1 MTARLYKTAILA
13 TLALASCNEITE
25 EQLVHSEQ
33 VETIYATIKDFEYDK
48 CEFTRTSISIEQ
60 DGPHYAWTVTDTI
73 GIFPSEGRQV
83 EFSMSSG
90 AGSASAVFTGGGWG
104 LKSTSTYA
112 AYFPLIGQ
120 YYLDKSDIP
129 VHYTGQ
135 VQEGDASTAH
145 LGVYDYLAAPASEV
159 KNGGVSFDFER
170 LGCLVQ
176 IQLTVP
182 SPTTI
187 YSVTLKAENEAFAVK
202 GKVDLTESSPR
213 IYPVASS
220 SEIMLEVKNVTT
232 AESNQVATFYMM
244 LPPTDLSG
252 KTLKAVVSVENG
264 SKEVSLASKNFQA
277 GKAYALSA
285 TLGDDWISETDYVD
299 LKFGMTGVATSY
311 NTGNGSL
318 SITYPS
324 GSLPN
329 VKVGNA
335 TVLPAE
341 YGFDIRVIESVNTSG
356 NTISMQTSQGN
367 MSNLFR
373 NTSFTLTTDAS
384 ATRSAEDNVYTPT
397 AYGYVDEAGKYHE
410 VYNIENGTRAVYP
423 IEQFKWGFERDY
435 KGEVIYSGK
444 AGTLS
449 WDECKFSA
457 GLKGTFTFDFGMKQ
471 ISEVR
476 AVGDLK
482 KIEYKISGN
491 MDMDMLLHYNY
502 EYEYKESGDEI
513 IQYNAIPMG
522 QFTFRVP
529 IGGVPV
535 PVHLQ
540 IYTHLGR
547 MYACHI
553 EGKLDAT
560 AGVKMSNEV
569 SIGLEWTPEDGTK
582 PIREIKPTF
591 EFHPLTVEAEA
602 SAEAKVSYYPQWE
615 IGLYR
620 FKAVWLEPRP
630 YLKEKVEA
638 GLRASTDGNTYC
650 GWNAG
655 TYCGLD
661 IRMGLELDFGFWRKD
676 VWTSEIYNCVKDRLL
691 FNAPDSIRLVSPKEN
706 ISVDKGENITTEFVV
721 ESYSPLTKKHYPC
734 PFALVIFSTES
745 GKIDKTIAIAD
756 MTGKVSV
763 SWTPSPEGFQ
773 SLQTTGTETTS
784 RILVAKV
791 VDKNGKTIN
800 ETNLT
805 VNVKSEKP
813 EEKNDSIRL
822 REALIQLYHS
832 TNGENWRQNYNWCS
846 DKPLTEWFGID
857 YDATTKKYS
866 LNLNYNNLTG
876 AIKQTFPDC
885 LSNLWLYSNLLTSID
900 VSGSRGL
907 ESLEIGDTY
916 STSMDSVIV
925 SQCDNLVKFYISGR
939 IQNLLTIGFIDISGT
954 NIKEFHGHDL
964 KVQNMIASDCTSLK
978 HFSFLGDEEKEY
990 VGNLNLSGCISL
1002 EDFACGHAKSV
1013 NLSGCSSLRECNL
1026 DFVYG
1031 GGVLEKLDIKGCVM
1045 LETLLVSGNLLTTL
1059 NVSGFTN
1066 LQSIDCENNKLTTL
1080 NITGCSALDWLNCSN
1095 NYLTTLNASGLT
1107 NLQSI
1112 ECENNKLTALNITG
1126 CIALEELS
1134 CANNNLTSLDVSD
1147 CYRLEWLYCQDN
1159 KINSVIP
1166 DWFARLKHF
1175 SYDQRYYYRNKVVL
1189 VDQGYGWWYPGE
1201 PERGYHDQN
1210 DQ

>member
-1 MTARLYKTAILA
+1 MKKLSVYFLVLA
-13 TLALASCNEITE
+13 SFIVTSCNEFME
-25 EQLVHSEQ
+25 ERNTNPNE
-33 VETIYATIKDFEYDK
+33 VETICAKIKGFEYDTDD
-48 CEFTRTSISIEQ
+48 FSRTFISIEQ
-60 DGPHYAWTVTDTI
+60 DGPHYAWAVTDTI

-83 EFSMSSG
+83 EFSMASG

-120 YYLDKSDIP
+120 YYLDKTDIP

-232 AESNQVATFYMM
+232 AKANQVATFYMM

-444 AGTLS
+444 AGKLS

-482 KIEYKISGN
+482 KIEYKITGN

-569 SIGLEWTPEDGTK
+569 SIGLEWTPENGVK

-638 GLRASTDGNTYC
+638 GFRASTDGNNYIGWKAETYN
-650 GWNAG
+650 GM
-655 TYCGLD
+655 D
-661 IRMGLELDFGFWRKD
+661 IRIGLETEFGFWRKD
-676 VWTSEIYNCVKDRLL
+676 VWTSDIYNCIKDRLL
-691 FNAPDSIRLVSPKEN
+691 FEAPAKITTLSPKDGITVKE
-706 ISVDKGENITTEFVV
+706 GENINAEFIV
-721 ESYSPLTKKHYPC
+721 ESFSPITNKYYPC
-734 PFALVIFSTES
+734 PFALVNFSKEYGELDRTT
-745 GKIDKTIAIAD
+745 TITDI
-756 MTGKVSV
+756 TGKANTK
-763 SWTPSPEGFQ
+763 WNL
-773 SLQTTGTETTS
+773 SLDRNSSSGTKTTETI
-784 RILVAKV
+784 RRVLAAKV
-791 VDKNGKTIN
+791 VDKEG
-800 ETNLT
+800 
-805 VNVKSEKP
+805 
-813 EEKNDSIRL
+813 
-822 REALIQLYHS
+822 
-832 TNGENWRQNYNWCS
+832 
-846 DKPLTEWFGID
+846 
-857 YDATTKKYS
+857 
-866 LNLNYNNLTG
+866 
-876 AIKQTFPDC
+876 
-885 LSNLWLYSNLLTSID
+885 TSID
-900 VSGSRGL
+900 EAYLTVLEKQSEEKPKPRAITGNASNIETTSAIVQCSYENVSNEVECGVEIIGNNLSNKIIANSSNNSQQIKLTGLTAGTSYEYKAYVKYDGNILYGETKSFTTKEADKPTPGEMIDLGLSVKWASHNVGASSPEGFGGYYAWGETEEKSYYESNTYKYYQNGSYVN
-907 ESLEIGDTY
+907 IG
-916 STSMDSVIV
+916 
-925 SQCDNLVKFYISGR
+925 N
-939 IQNLLTIGFIDISGT
+939 NISGT
-954 NIKEFHGHDL
+954 QYDVAHVKWGGSWRMPTLDEIIELVNKCSWKWTTYNGVKGQLVTGPNGNSIFLPAAGVRQL
-964 KVQNMIASDCTSLK
+964 ASVY
-978 HFSFLGDEEKEY
+978 Y
-990 VGNLNLSGCISL
+990 VGDYGRCLSATPNESNSASVYGLDFLSGGDLWYSW
-1002 EDFACGHAKSV
+1002 GGRSHGYSV
-1013 NLSGCSSLRECNL
+1013 RP
-1026 DFVYG
+1026 
-1031 GGVLEKLDIKGCVM
+1031 
-1045 LETLLVSGNLLTTL
+1045 
-1059 NVSGFTN
+1059 
-1066 LQSIDCENNKLTTL
+1066 
-1080 NITGCSALDWLNCSN
+1080 
-1095 NYLTTLNASGLT
+1095 
-1107 NLQSI
+1107 
-1112 ECENNKLTALNITG
+1112 
-1126 CIALEELS
+1126 
-1134 CANNNLTSLDVSD
+1134 VSD
-1147 CYRLEWLYCQDN
+1147 
-1159 KINSVIP
+1159 
-1166 DWFARLKHF
+1166 
-1175 SYDQRYYYRNKVVL
+1175 
-1189 VDQGYGWWYPGE
+1189 
-1201 PERGYHDQN
+1201 
-1210 DQ
+1210 

>member
-1 MTARLYKTAILA
+1 MKKLSVYFLVLA
-13 TLALASCNEITE
+13 SFIVTSCNEFMDERNTNPNE
-25 EQLVHSEQ
+25 
-33 VETIYATIKDFEYDK
+33 VETICAKIKGFEYDTDD
-48 CEFTRTSISIEQ
+48 FSRTFISIEQ
-60 DGPHYAWTVTDTI
+60 DGPHYAWAVTDTI

-232 AESNQVATFYMM
+232 AKANQVATFYMM

-423 IEQFKWGFERDY
+423 IEQFLWGFERDY

-444 AGTLS
+444 AGKLS

-569 SIGLEWTPEDGTK
+569 SIGLEWTPEDGAK

-638 GLRASTDGNTYC
+638 GFRASTDGNNYIGWKAETYN
-650 GWNAG
+650 GM
-655 TYCGLD
+655 D
-661 IRMGLELDFGFWRKD
+661 IRMGLETEFGFWRKD
-676 VWTSEIYNCVKDRLL
+676 VWTSDIYNCIKDRLL
-691 FNAPDSIRLVSPKEN
+691 FEAPAKITTLSPKDGITVKE
-706 ISVDKGENITTEFVV
+706 GENINAEFIV
-721 ESYSPLTKKHYPC
+721 ESFSPITNKYYPC
-734 PFALVIFSTES
+734 PFALVNFSKEYGELDRTT
-745 GKIDKTIAIAD
+745 TITDI
-756 MTGKVSV
+756 TGKANTK
-763 SWTPSPEGFQ
+763 WNL
-773 SLQTTGTETTS
+773 SLDRNSSSGTKTTETI
-784 RILVAKV
+784 RRVLAAKV
-791 VDKNGKTIN
+791 VDKEG
-800 ETNLT
+800 
-805 VNVKSEKP
+805 
-813 EEKNDSIRL
+813 
-822 REALIQLYHS
+822 
-832 TNGENWRQNYNWCS
+832 
-846 DKPLTEWFGID
+846 
-857 YDATTKKYS
+857 
-866 LNLNYNNLTG
+866 
-876 AIKQTFPDC
+876 
-885 LSNLWLYSNLLTSID
+885 TSID
-900 VSGSRGL
+900 
-907 ESLEIGDTY
+907 EAY
-916 STSMDSVIV
+916 
-925 SQCDNLVKFYISGR
+925 
-939 IQNLLTIGFIDISGT
+939 LT
-954 NIKEFHGHDL
+954 
-964 KVQNMIASDCTSLK
+964 
-978 HFSFLGDEEKEY
+978 
-990 VGNLNLSGCISL
+990 
-1002 EDFACGHAKSV
+1002 
-1013 NLSGCSSLRECNL
+1013 
-1026 DFVYG
+1026 
-1031 GGVLEKLDIKGCVM
+1031 VLEKQSEEKPKPRAITGNASNIETTSAIVQCSYENVSNEVECGVEIIGNNLSNKIIANSSNNSQQIKLTGLTAGTSYEYKAYVKYDGNI
-1045 LETLLVSGNLLTTL
+1045 LYGETKSFTTKEDEKEPDNPNPPIENVDLTGWWVFFDAQGEEGRYHKVYFNSDGTTNQFYGVNRLKWKLSGNNIYIYWFSLSNSYWVYKGTF
-1059 NVSGFTN
+1059 NENFT
-1066 LQSIDCENNKLTTL
+1066 S
-1080 NITGCSALDWLNCSN
+1080 
-1095 NYLTTLNASGLT
+1095 ASGDAFFCFDNWVTGESFEQKSDLKFS
-1107 NLQSI
+1107 LQRVN
-1112 ECENNKLTALNITG
+1112 E
-1126 CIALEELS
+1126 
-1134 CANNNLTSLDVSD
+1134 
-1147 CYRLEWLYCQDN
+1147 
-1159 KINSVIP
+1159 
-1166 DWFARLKHF
+1166 
-1175 SYDQRYYYRNKVVL
+1175 
-1189 VDQGYGWWYPGE
+1189 
-1201 PERGYHDQN
+1201 
-1210 DQ
+1210 

>member
-1 MTARLYKTAILA
+1 MKKLSVYFLVLA
-13 TLALASCNEITE
+13 SFIVTSCNEFME
-25 EQLVHSEQ
+25 ERNTNPNE
-33 VETIYATIKDFEYDK
+33 VETICAKIKGFEYDTDD
-48 CEFTRTSISIEQ
+48 FSRTFISIEQ
-60 DGPHYAWTVTDTI
+60 DGPHYAWAVTDTI

-232 AESNQVATFYMM
+232 AKANQVATFYMM

-384 ATRSAEDNVYTPT
+384 ATRSAGDNVYTPT
-397 AYGYVDEAGKYHE
+397 AYGYIDESGKYHE
-410 VYNIENGTRAVYP
+410 VYNDETGTRSQYSVNVDFWKFNSNFNG
-423 IEQFKWGFERDY
+423 QK
-435 KGEVIYSGK
+435 IYEGT

-449 WDECKFSA
+449 WDKCEFFA
-457 GLKGTFTFDFGMKQ
+457 GLNGNFTFDFGHKK
-471 ISEVR
+471 ISKAR
-476 AVGDLK
+476 TIGDLK
-482 KIEYKISGN
+482 KFSYKLSGN
-491 MDMDMLLHYNY
+491 FGMDMKLHYNY
-502 EYEYKESGDEI
+502 AHEFKEEVDTI
-513 IQYNAIPMG
+513 IKYNVIPTG
-522 QFTFRVP
+522 VIKFTV
-529 IGGVPV
+529 GTVPV
-535 PVHLQ
+535 VVLV
-540 IYTHLGR
+540 YTHLGR
-547 MYACHI
+547 QYTCNI
-553 EGKLDAT
+553 QGQLDAT
-560 AGVKMSNEV
+560 TGVKLANEV
-569 SIGLEWTPEDGTK
+569 SIGLEWTPSGGVIPTSEFN
-582 PIREIKPTF
+582 PTF
-591 EFHPLTVEAEA
+591 NLYPPTMEVNA
-602 SAEAKVSYYPQWE
+602 SAEGKVTYYPQVE
-615 IGLYR
+615 IGIYKFLGPW
-620 FKAVWLEPRP
+620 FEPRP
-630 YLKEKVEA
+630 YLKEKVDA

-734 PFALVIFSTES
+734 PFALVIFSTEW
-745 GKIDKTIAIAD
+745 GKIDKTLAIAD

-763 SWTPSPEGFQ
+763 RWTPCHEGFQ
-773 SLQTTGTETTS
+773 SLQRTGIETTS
-784 RILVAKV
+784 RMLVAKV

-800 ETNLT
+800 ESNLT
-805 VNVKSEKP
+805 VNIKAEESDSEP
-813 EEKNDSIRL
+813 EEPEKNDSIRL
-822 REALIQLYHS
+822 REALIQLYKS
-832 TNGENWRQNYNWCS
+832 TNGDNWIRNDNWCS
-846 DKPLTEWFGID
+846 EKPITEWYGVSYRFGSELYID
-857 YDATTKKYS
+857 LWK
-866 LNLNYNNLTG
+866 NNLTG
-876 AIKQTFPDC
+876 NIEQAFVDNIPIHLYVASNDLTAIKVSALRSLICDDNPLNSLD
-885 LSNLWLYSNLLTSID
+885 LSNNMNMEKLSCYGCSLTS
-900 VSGSRGL
+900 L
-907 ESLEIGDTY
+907 
-916 STSMDSVIV
+916 
-925 SQCDNLVKFYISGR
+925 
-939 IQNLLTIGFIDISGT
+939 
-954 NIKEFHGHDL
+954 DL
-964 KVQNMIASDCTSLK
+964 
-978 HFSFLGDEEKEY
+978 
-990 VGNLNLSGCISL
+990 
-1002 EDFACGHAKSV
+1002 
-1013 NLSGCSSLRECNL
+1013 
-1026 DFVYG
+1026 
-1031 GGVLEKLDIKGCVM
+1031 
-1045 LETLLVSGNLLTTL
+1045 
-1059 NVSGFTN
+1059 
-1066 LQSIDCENNKLTTL
+1066 
-1080 NITGCSALDWLNCSN
+1080 SN
-1095 NYLTTLNASGLT
+1095 NI
-1107 NLQSI
+1107 NLR
-1112 ECENNKLTALNITG
+1112 ALI
-1126 CIALEELS
+1126 CS
-1134 CANNNLTSLDVSD
+1134 DNNLTSLDLSNNTMLKNLYCSSNQLTYIDVSRNSLLSYLSCERNLLTSLDLSNNILMEILFCDNNKLTSLNLSNCIYIYQLD
-1147 CYRLEWLYCQDN
+1147 CKNNQITSLSLEHIETLEWLECCDN
-1159 KINSVIP
+1159 PIYTFSINVKSLKRLHCKNTRITRVITEPFKRLESFTYDRRYDYTYSVGS
-1166 DWFARLKHF
+1166 DGSWTVTDYHDK
-1175 SYDQRYYYRNKVVL
+1175 
-1189 VDQGYGWWYPGE
+1189 GYGWWEPGE
-1201 PERGYHDQN
+1201 PASGYPDW
-1210 DQ
+1210 

>member
-1 MTARLYKTAILA
+1 MKKLSVHFLVLA
-13 TLALASCNEITE
+13 SFIVTSCNEFME
-25 EQLVHSEQ
+25 ERNTNPNE
-33 VETIYATIKDFEYDK
+33 VETICAKIKGFEYDTDD
-48 CEFTRTSISIEQ
+48 FSRTFISIEQ
-60 DGPHYAWTVTDTI
+60 DGPHYAWAVTDTI

-202 GKVDLTESSPR
+202 GKVDLTETSPR

-232 AESNQVATFYMM
+232 AKANQMATFYMM

-299 LKFGMTGVATSY
+299 LKFGMTGVTTSY

-423 IEQFKWGFERDY
+423 IEQFKWEFERDY

-444 AGTLS
+444 AGKLS

-569 SIGLEWTPEDGTK
+569 SIGLEWTPENGAK

-638 GLRASTDGNTYC
+638 GFRASTDGNNYIGWKAETYN
-650 GWNAG
+650 GM
-655 TYCGLD
+655 D
-661 IRMGLELDFGFWRKD
+661 IRMGLETEFGFWRKD
-676 VWTSEIYNCVKDRLL
+676 VWTSDIYNCIKDRLL
-691 FNAPDSIRLVSPKEN
+691 FEAPAKITTLSPKDGITVEE
-706 ISVDKGENITTEFVV
+706 GENINAEFIV
-721 ESYSPLTKKHYPC
+721 ESFSPITNKYYPC
-734 PFALVIFSTES
+734 PFALVNFSKEYGELDRTT
-745 GKIDKTIAIAD
+745 TITDI
-756 MTGKVSV
+756 TGKVNTK
-763 SWTPSPEGFQ
+763 WNL
-773 SLQTTGTETTS
+773 SLDRNSSSGTKTTETI
-784 RILVAKV
+784 RRVLAAKV
-791 VDKNGKTIN
+791 VDKEG
-800 ETNLT
+800 
-805 VNVKSEKP
+805 
-813 EEKNDSIRL
+813 
-822 REALIQLYHS
+822 
-832 TNGENWRQNYNWCS
+832 
-846 DKPLTEWFGID
+846 
-857 YDATTKKYS
+857 
-866 LNLNYNNLTG
+866 
-876 AIKQTFPDC
+876 
-885 LSNLWLYSNLLTSID
+885 TSID
-900 VSGSRGL
+900 EAYLTVLEKQSEEKPKPRAITGNASNIETTSAIVQCSYENVSNEVECGVEIIGNNLSNKIIANSSNNSQQIKLTGL
-907 ESLEIGDTY
+907 TAGTSYEYKAYVKYDGNILYGETKSFTTKEADGPTPGEMIDLGLSVKWASHNVGASSPEGFGGYYAWGETEEKSDYTEDTY
-916 STSMDSVIV
+916 KYYYRM
-925 SQCDNLVKFYISGR
+925 YI
-939 IQNLLTIGFIDISGT
+939 NIGNNISGT
-954 NIKEFHGHDL
+954 RYDVAHVKWGGSWRMPTLDEIIELVNKCSWKWTTYNGVKGELVTGPNGNSIFLPAADYRPDTRVLGVGSGYYWSATLSTIHSNGY
-964 KVQNMIASDCTSLK
+964 ASYLGFNSSYGYNWRYG
-978 HFSFLGDEEKEY
+978 SFRYNGY
-990 VGNLNLSGCISL
+990 PV
-1002 EDFACGHAKSV
+1002 
-1013 NLSGCSSLRECNL
+1013 RP
-1026 DFVYG
+1026 
-1031 GGVLEKLDIKGCVM
+1031 
-1045 LETLLVSGNLLTTL
+1045 
-1059 NVSGFTN
+1059 
-1066 LQSIDCENNKLTTL
+1066 
-1080 NITGCSALDWLNCSN
+1080 
-1095 NYLTTLNASGLT
+1095 
-1107 NLQSI
+1107 
-1112 ECENNKLTALNITG
+1112 
-1126 CIALEELS
+1126 
-1134 CANNNLTSLDVSD
+1134 VSD
-1147 CYRLEWLYCQDN
+1147 
-1159 KINSVIP
+1159 
-1166 DWFARLKHF
+1166 
-1175 SYDQRYYYRNKVVL
+1175 
-1189 VDQGYGWWYPGE
+1189 
-1201 PERGYHDQN
+1201 
-1210 DQ
+1210 

>member
-1 MTARLYKTAILA
+1 MKKLSVYFLVLA
-13 TLALASCNEITE
+13 SFIVTSCNEFME
-25 EQLVHSEQ
+25 ERNTNPNE
-33 VETIYATIKDFEYDK
+33 VETICAKIKGFEYDTDD
-48 CEFTRTSISIEQ
+48 FSRTFISIEQ
-60 DGPHYAWTVTDTI
+60 DGPHYAWAVTDTI

-444 AGTLS
+444 AGKLS

-569 SIGLEWTPEDGTK
+569 SIGLEWTPEDGAK
-582 PIREIKPTF
+582 PIREIKPSF

-638 GLRASTDGNTYC
+638 GFRASTDGNNYIGWKAETYN
-650 GWNAG
+650 GM
-655 TYCGLD
+655 D
-661 IRMGLELDFGFWRKD
+661 IRMGLETEFGFWRKD
-676 VWTSEIYNCVKDRLL
+676 VWTSDIYNCIKDRLL
-691 FNAPDSIRLVSPKEN
+691 FEAPAKITTLSPKDGITVKE
-706 ISVDKGENITTEFVV
+706 GENINAEFIV
-721 ESYSPLTKKHYPC
+721 ESFSPITNKYYPC
-734 PFALVIFSTES
+734 PFALVNFSKEYGELDRT
-745 GKIDKTIAIAD
+745 TIITD
-756 MTGKVSV
+756 ITGKANTK
-763 SWTPSPEGFQ
+763 WNL
-773 SLQTTGTETTS
+773 SLDRNSSSGTKTTETI
-784 RILVAKV
+784 RRVLAAKV
-791 VDKNGKTIN
+791 VDKEG
-800 ETNLT
+800 
-805 VNVKSEKP
+805 
-813 EEKNDSIRL
+813 
-822 REALIQLYHS
+822 
-832 TNGENWRQNYNWCS
+832 
-846 DKPLTEWFGID
+846 
-857 YDATTKKYS
+857 
-866 LNLNYNNLTG
+866 
-876 AIKQTFPDC
+876 
-885 LSNLWLYSNLLTSID
+885 TSID
-900 VSGSRGL
+900 
-907 ESLEIGDTY
+907 EAY
-916 STSMDSVIV
+916 
-925 SQCDNLVKFYISGR
+925 
-939 IQNLLTIGFIDISGT
+939 LT
-954 NIKEFHGHDL
+954 
-964 KVQNMIASDCTSLK
+964 
-978 HFSFLGDEEKEY
+978 
-990 VGNLNLSGCISL
+990 
-1002 EDFACGHAKSV
+1002 
-1013 NLSGCSSLRECNL
+1013 
-1026 DFVYG
+1026 
-1031 GGVLEKLDIKGCVM
+1031 VLEKQSEEKPKPRAITGNASNIETTSAIVQCSYENVSNEVECGVEIIGNNLSNKIIANSSNNSQQIKLTGLTAGTSYEYKAYVKYDGNI
-1045 LETLLVSGNLLTTL
+1045 LYGETKSFTTKEDEKDPDNPNPPIENVDLTGWWVFFDAQGEEGRYHKVYFNSDGTTNQFYGVNRLKWRLSGNNIYIYWFSLSNSYWVYKGTF
-1059 NVSGFTN
+1059 NENFT
-1066 LQSIDCENNKLTTL
+1066 S
-1080 NITGCSALDWLNCSN
+1080 
-1095 NYLTTLNASGLT
+1095 ASGDAFYCFDNWVTGESFERKSDLKFS
-1107 NLQSI
+1107 LQRVN
-1112 ECENNKLTALNITG
+1112 E
-1126 CIALEELS
+1126 
-1134 CANNNLTSLDVSD
+1134 
-1147 CYRLEWLYCQDN
+1147 
-1159 KINSVIP
+1159 
-1166 DWFARLKHF
+1166 
-1175 SYDQRYYYRNKVVL
+1175 
-1189 VDQGYGWWYPGE
+1189 
-1201 PERGYHDQN
+1201 
-1210 DQ
+1210 

>member
-1 MTARLYKTAILA
+1 MKKLSVHFLVLA
-13 TLALASCNEITE
+13 SFIVTSCNEFME
-25 EQLVHSEQ
+25 ERNTNPNE
-33 VETIYATIKDFEYDK
+33 VETICAKIKGFEYDTDD
-48 CEFTRTSISIEQ
+48 FSRTFISIEQ
-60 DGPHYAWTVTDTI
+60 DGPHYAWAVTDTI

-299 LKFGMTGVATSY
+299 LKFGMTGVTTSY

-397 AYGYVDEAGKYHE
+397 AYGYIDESGKYHE
-410 VYNIENGTRAVYP
+410 VYNDETGTRSQYSVNVDFWKFNSNFNG
-423 IEQFKWGFERDY
+423 QK
-435 KGEVIYSGK
+435 IYEGT

-449 WDECKFSA
+449 WDKCEFFA
-457 GLKGTFTFDFGMKQ
+457 GLNGNFTFDFGHKK
-471 ISEVR
+471 ISKAR
-476 AVGDLK
+476 TIGDLK
-482 KIEYKISGN
+482 KFSYKLSGN
-491 MDMDMLLHYNY
+491 FGMDMKLHYNY
-502 EYEYKESGDEI
+502 AHEFKEEVDTI
-513 IQYNAIPMG
+513 IKYNVIPTG
-522 QFTFRVP
+522 VIKFTV
-529 IGGVPV
+529 GTVPV
-535 PVHLQ
+535 VVLV
-540 IYTHLGR
+540 YTHLGR
-547 MYACHI
+547 QYTCNI
-553 EGKLDAT
+553 QGQLDAT
-560 AGVKMSNEV
+560 TGVKLANEV
-569 SIGLEWTPEDGTK
+569 SIGLEWTPSGGVIPTSEFN
-582 PIREIKPTF
+582 PTF
-591 EFHPLTVEAEA
+591 NLYPPTMEVNA
-602 SAEAKVSYYPQWE
+602 SAEGKVTYYPQVE
-615 IGLYR
+615 IGIYKFLGPW
-620 FKAVWLEPRP
+620 FEPRP
-630 YLKEKVEA
+630 YLKEKVDA

-655 TYCGLD
+655 TYCGMD
-661 IRMGLELDFGFWRKD
+661 FRMGLELDFGFWRKD
-676 VWTSEIYNCVKDRLL
+676 VWTSDVYNCVKDQLL
-691 FNAPDSIRLVSPKEN
+691 LNAPDSIRLLTPEKN
-706 ISVDKGENITTEFVV
+706 ISVKKGENITAEFVI
-721 ESYSPLTKKHYPC
+721 ESYSPLTKKYYPC
-734 PFALVIFSTES
+734 PFALVNFSTES
-745 GKIDKTIAIAD
+745 GVIDKTLAIAD
-756 MTGKVSV
+756 ITGKVSLT
-763 SWTPSPEGFQ
+763 WTPCPMTSGT
-773 SLQTTGTETTS
+773 SQTTGVETTN
-784 RILVAKV
+784 RMLVAKV

-800 ETNLT
+800 ESNLT
-805 VNVKSEKP
+805 VNVKAEGSDSEPEKP
-813 EEKNDSIRL
+813 EKNDSIRL
-822 REALIQLYHS
+822 REALIQLYKS
-832 TNGENWRQNYNWCS
+832 TNGDNWRRNDNWCS
-846 DKPLTEWFGID
+846 EKPITEWYGVSYRYGYEFYID
-857 YDATTKKYS
+857 LWD
-866 LNLNYNNLTG
+866 NNLTG
-876 AIKQTFPDC
+876 NIEQTFVD
-885 LSNLWLYSNLLTSID
+885 SIPIFLE
-900 VSGSRGL
+900 VSW
-907 ESLEIGDTY
+907 
-916 STSMDSVIV
+916 
-925 SQCDNLVKFYISGR
+925 N
-939 IQNLLTIGFIDISGT
+939 
-954 NIKEFHGHDL
+954 
-964 KVQNMIASDCTSLK
+964 
-978 HFSFLGDEEKEY
+978 
-990 VGNLNLSGCISL
+990 NLSDIKVSTL
-1002 EDFACGHAKSV
+1002 
-1013 NLSGCSSLRECNL
+1013 SSLRCCGNPLNSL
-1026 DFVYG
+1026 D
-1031 GGVLEKLDIKGCVM
+1031 L
-1045 LETLLVSGNLLTTL
+1045 
-1059 NVSGFTN
+1059 
-1066 LQSIDCENNKLTTL
+1066 
-1080 NITGCSALDWLNCSN
+1080 SN
-1095 NYLTTLNASGLT
+1095 NINLRELDCSG
-1107 NLQSI
+1107 
-1112 ECENNKLTALNITG
+1112 
-1126 CIALEELS
+1126 
-1134 CANNNLTSLDVSD
+1134 NNLTSLDLSNNINLRELYCSDNNLASLDLSNNINLQELQCSD
-1147 CYRLEWLYCQDN
+1147 CSLTSLDLTNNTMLRSVQCIRNQLTNLDISRNSLLVNLHCEENKLTSLELSNNIFMDHLYCDN
-1159 KINSVIP
+1159 NKLSSLNISEQNFVQLTCSNNNIESLNLSNCTNLSWLCCENNKLESLNLSNCTNLSHLNCSDNPVRSLVGLS
-1166 DWFARLKHF
+1166 FLYLEYLNCRNTRLTGLITDAYKQIKQF
-1175 SYDQRYYYRNKVVL
+1175 YYDPRYYYGERVVDSNGNIT
-1189 VDQGYGWWYPGE
+1189 VKPHDNGYGWWYPGE
-1201 PERGYHDQN
+1201 PERGYHYDWEK
-1210 DQ
+1210 DW

>member
-1 MTARLYKTAILA
+1 MKKLSVYFLVLA
-13 TLALASCNEITE
+13 SFIVTSCNEFME
-25 EQLVHSEQ
+25 ERNTNPNE
-33 VETIYATIKDFEYDK
+33 VETICAKIKGFEYDTDD
-48 CEFTRTSISIEQ
+48 FSRTFISIEQ
-60 DGPHYAWTVTDTI
+60 DGPHYAWAVTDTI

-232 AESNQVATFYMM
+232 AKANQVATFYMM

-444 AGTLS
+444 AGKLS

-457 GLKGTFTFDFGMKQ
+457 GLKGAFTFDFGMKQ

-569 SIGLEWTPEDGTK
+569 SIGLEWTPEDGAK

-638 GLRASTDGNTYC
+638 GFRASTDGNNYIGWKAETYN
-650 GWNAG
+650 GM
-655 TYCGLD
+655 D
-661 IRMGLELDFGFWRKD
+661 IRMGLETEFGFWRKD
-676 VWTSEIYNCVKDRLL
+676 VWTSDIYNCIKDRLL
-691 FNAPDSIRLVSPKEN
+691 FEAPAKITTLSPKDGITVKE
-706 ISVDKGENITTEFVV
+706 GENINAEFIV
-721 ESYSPLTKKHYPC
+721 ESFSPITNKYYPC
-734 PFALVIFSTES
+734 PFALVNFSKEYGELDRTT
-745 GKIDKTIAIAD
+745 TITDI
-756 MTGKVSV
+756 TGKANTK
-763 SWTPSPEGFQ
+763 WNL
-773 SLQTTGTETTS
+773 SLDRNSSSGTKTTETI
-784 RILVAKV
+784 RRVLAAKV
-791 VDKNGKTIN
+791 VDKEG
-800 ETNLT
+800 
-805 VNVKSEKP
+805 
-813 EEKNDSIRL
+813 
-822 REALIQLYHS
+822 
-832 TNGENWRQNYNWCS
+832 
-846 DKPLTEWFGID
+846 
-857 YDATTKKYS
+857 
-866 LNLNYNNLTG
+866 
-876 AIKQTFPDC
+876 
-885 LSNLWLYSNLLTSID
+885 TSID
-900 VSGSRGL
+900 
-907 ESLEIGDTY
+907 EAY
-916 STSMDSVIV
+916 
-925 SQCDNLVKFYISGR
+925 
-939 IQNLLTIGFIDISGT
+939 LT
-954 NIKEFHGHDL
+954 
-964 KVQNMIASDCTSLK
+964 
-978 HFSFLGDEEKEY
+978 
-990 VGNLNLSGCISL
+990 
-1002 EDFACGHAKSV
+1002 
-1013 NLSGCSSLRECNL
+1013 
-1026 DFVYG
+1026 
-1031 GGVLEKLDIKGCVM
+1031 VLEKQSEEKPKPRAITGNASNIETTSAIVQCSYENVSNEVECGVEIIGNNLSNKIIANSSNNSQQIKLTGLTAGTSYEYKAYVKYDGNI
-1045 LETLLVSGNLLTTL
+1045 LYGETKSFTTKEDEKEPDNPNPPIENVDLTGWWVFFDAQGEEGRYHKVYFNSDGTTNQFYGVNRLKWRLSGNNIYIYWFSLSNSYWVYKGTF
-1059 NVSGFTN
+1059 NENFT
-1066 LQSIDCENNKLTTL
+1066 S
-1080 NITGCSALDWLNCSN
+1080 
-1095 NYLTTLNASGLT
+1095 ASGDAFFCFDNWVTGESFEQKSDLKFS
-1107 NLQSI
+1107 LQRVN
-1112 ECENNKLTALNITG
+1112 E
-1126 CIALEELS
+1126 
-1134 CANNNLTSLDVSD
+1134 
-1147 CYRLEWLYCQDN
+1147 
-1159 KINSVIP
+1159 
-1166 DWFARLKHF
+1166 
-1175 SYDQRYYYRNKVVL
+1175 
-1189 VDQGYGWWYPGE
+1189 
-1201 PERGYHDQN
+1201 
-1210 DQ
+1210 

>member
-1 MTARLYKTAILA
+1 MKKLSVYFLVLA
-13 TLALASCNEITE
+13 SFIVTSCNEFME
-25 EQLVHSEQ
+25 ERNTNPNE
-33 VETIYATIKDFEYDK
+33 VETICAKIKGFEYDTDD
-48 CEFTRTSISIEQ
+48 FSRTFISIEQ
-60 DGPHYAWTVTDTI
+60 DGPHYAWAVTDTI

-232 AESNQVATFYMM
+232 AKANQVATFYMM

-285 TLGDDWISETDYVD
+285 TLGDEWISETDYVD

-444 AGTLS
+444 AGKLS

-457 GLKGTFTFDFGMKQ
+457 GLKGAFTFDFGMKQ

-569 SIGLEWTPEDGTK
+569 SIGLEWTPEDGAK

-638 GLRASTDGNTYC
+638 GFRASTDGNNYIGWKAETYN
-650 GWNAG
+650 GM
-655 TYCGLD
+655 D
-661 IRMGLELDFGFWRKD
+661 IRMGLETEFGFWRKD
-676 VWTSEIYNCVKDRLL
+676 VWTSDIYNCIKDRLL
-691 FNAPDSIRLVSPKEN
+691 FEAPAKITTLSPKDGITVKE
-706 ISVDKGENITTEFVV
+706 GENINAEFIV
-721 ESYSPLTKKHYPC
+721 ESFSPITNKYYPC
-734 PFALVIFSTES
+734 PFALVNFSKEYGELDRTT
-745 GKIDKTIAIAD
+745 TITDI
-756 MTGKVSV
+756 TGKANTK
-763 SWTPSPEGFQ
+763 WNL
-773 SLQTTGTETTS
+773 SLDRNSSSGTKTTETI
-784 RILVAKV
+784 RRVLAAKV
-791 VDKNGKTIN
+791 VDKEG
-800 ETNLT
+800 
-805 VNVKSEKP
+805 
-813 EEKNDSIRL
+813 
-822 REALIQLYHS
+822 
-832 TNGENWRQNYNWCS
+832 
-846 DKPLTEWFGID
+846 
-857 YDATTKKYS
+857 
-866 LNLNYNNLTG
+866 
-876 AIKQTFPDC
+876 
-885 LSNLWLYSNLLTSID
+885 TSID
-900 VSGSRGL
+900 
-907 ESLEIGDTY
+907 EAY
-916 STSMDSVIV
+916 
-925 SQCDNLVKFYISGR
+925 
-939 IQNLLTIGFIDISGT
+939 LT
-954 NIKEFHGHDL
+954 
-964 KVQNMIASDCTSLK
+964 
-978 HFSFLGDEEKEY
+978 
-990 VGNLNLSGCISL
+990 
-1002 EDFACGHAKSV
+1002 
-1013 NLSGCSSLRECNL
+1013 
-1026 DFVYG
+1026 
-1031 GGVLEKLDIKGCVM
+1031 VLEKQSEEKPKPRAITGNASNIETTSAIVQCSYENVSNEVECGVEIIGNNLSNKIIANSSNNSQQIKLTGLTAGTSYEYKAYVKYDGNI
-1045 LETLLVSGNLLTTL
+1045 LYGETKSFTTKEDEKEPDNPNPPIENVDLTGWWVFFDAQGEEGRYHKVYFNSDGTTNQFYGVNRLKWRLSGNNIYIYWFSLSNSYWVYKGTF
-1059 NVSGFTN
+1059 NENFT
-1066 LQSIDCENNKLTTL
+1066 S
-1080 NITGCSALDWLNCSN
+1080 
-1095 NYLTTLNASGLT
+1095 ASGDAFFCFDNWVTGESFEQKSDLKFS
-1107 NLQSI
+1107 LQRVN
-1112 ECENNKLTALNITG
+1112 E
-1126 CIALEELS
+1126 
-1134 CANNNLTSLDVSD
+1134 
-1147 CYRLEWLYCQDN
+1147 
-1159 KINSVIP
+1159 
-1166 DWFARLKHF
+1166 
-1175 SYDQRYYYRNKVVL
+1175 
-1189 VDQGYGWWYPGE
+1189 
-1201 PERGYHDQN
+1201 
-1210 DQ
+1210 

>member
-1 MTARLYKTAILA
+1 MKNKFLLFIITSLIFI
-13 TLALASCNEITE
+13 SC
-25 EQLVHSEQ
+25 SEQ
-33 VETIYATIKDFEYDK
+33 VIEQGYNSNEVETIYAKINDFMYDIN
-48 CEFTRTSISIEQ
+48 EFTRTNISIGEGQ
-60 DGPHYAWTVTDTI
+60 LHSVWAATDTI
-73 GIFPSEGRQV
+73 GIFSQEGNQIGLP
-83 EFSMSSG
+83 MASS
-90 AGSASAVFTGGGWG
+90 AGSTSAIFTGGGWG

-120 YYLDKSDIP
+120 YYLDKTDIP

-135 VQEGDASTAH
+135 VQEGNASTAH

-232 AESNQVATFYMM
+232 AKANQVATFYMM

-329 VKVGNA
+329 VKVGSA
-335 TVLPAE
+335 TVLPAQ

-384 ATRSAEDNVYTPT
+384 ATRSAEDKVYTPT

-444 AGTLS
+444 AGKLS

-560 AGVKMSNEV
+560 AGVEMSNEV
-569 SIGLEWTPEDGTK
+569 SIGLEWTPENGAK

-620 FKAVWLEPRP
+620 FKAIWLEPRP

-638 GLRASTDGNTYC
+638 GFRASTDGNNYIGWKAETYN
-650 GWNAG
+650 GM
-655 TYCGLD
+655 D
-661 IRMGLELDFGFWRKD
+661 IRMGLETDFGFWRKD
-676 VWTSEIYNCVKDRLL
+676 VWTSDIYNCIKDRLL
-691 FNAPDSIRLVSPKEN
+691 FEAPAKITTLSPKDGITVKE
-706 ISVDKGENITTEFVV
+706 GESINAEFIV
-721 ESYSPLTKKHYPC
+721 ESFSPITNKYYPC
-734 PFALVIFSTES
+734 PWALVNFEPES
-745 GKIDKTIAIAD
+745 GNLDNPLVITNVN
-756 MTGKVSV
+756 GKASV
-763 SWTPSPEGFQ
+763 VWTPEPNTNNST
-773 SLQTTGTETTS
+773 QTRALTEDRKLT
-784 RILVAKV
+784 AKV
-791 VDKNGKTIN
+791 VDKEGKSIDESTI
-800 ETNLT
+800 T
-805 VNVKSEKP
+805 VKVED
-813 EEKNDSIRL
+813 EL
-822 REALIQLYHS
+822 REALIKLYKS
-832 TNGENWRQNYNWCS
+832 TNGDNWIRNDNWCS
-846 DKPLTEWFGID
+846 EKPITEWYGVKIHPEDDERIIITLFD
-857 YDATTKKYS
+857 
-866 LNLNYNNLTG
+866 NNLTG
-876 AIKQTFPDC
+876 KIEQKFPEKWKFVIQVGGNKLDC
-885 LSNLWLYSNLLTSID
+885 I
-900 VSGSRGL
+900 
-907 ESLEIGDTY
+907 
-916 STSMDSVIV
+916 
-925 SQCDNLVKFYISGR
+925 
-939 IQNLLTIGFIDISGT
+939 
-954 NIKEFHGHDL
+954 
-964 KVQNMIASDCTSLK
+964 
-978 HFSFLGDEEKEY
+978 
-990 VGNLNLSGCISL
+990 NLSGC
-1002 EDFACGHAKSV
+1002 
-1013 NLSGCSSLRECNL
+1013 R
-1026 DFVYG
+1026 
-1031 GGVLEKLDIKGCVM
+1031 
-1045 LETLLVSGNLLTTL
+1045 TLMS
-1059 NVSGFTN
+1059 
-1066 LQSIDCENNKLTTL
+1066 
-1080 NITGCSALDWLNCSN
+1080 LNCSN
-1095 NYLTTLNASGLT
+1095 NPLTSLDIST
-1107 NLQSI
+1107 
-1112 ECENNKLTALNITG
+1112 CTALVQLYCTKT
-1126 CIALEELS
+1126 L
-1134 CANNNLTSLDVSD
+1134 LTSLDVSGYTALKDLQCED
-1147 CYRLEWLYCQDN
+1147 CQLTSLNVSGCTALEWLDCCNNQLTSLDASGCTALENLQCLNNPLASLNLSGCTPLYHIEYEGCPLISLNLSGCTELKRLYIREPLLTSLNVSGCTALESLDCINDQLISLNASGCTALEYLQCSDNQLTSLNVSGCTALENLRCSDNQLTSLNVSGCTALKSLQCDNN
-1159 KINSVIP
+1159 KISSVIP
-1166 DWFARLKHF
+1166 KWFSQLEWFIHDIRY
-1175 SYDQRYYYRNKVVL
+1175 SYYYENGVKIYT
-1189 VDQGYGWWYPGE
+1189 DKGYGWWYPGE
-1201 PERGYHDQN
+1201 PQKGYHAP
-1210 DQ
+1210 

>member
-1 MTARLYKTAILA
+1 MELRKEFVMTARLYKTAILA

-33 VETIYATIKDFEYDK
+33 VETIYATIKDFEYDQD
-48 CEFTRTSISIEQ
+48 EFTRTSISIEN
-60 DGPHYAWTVTDTI
+60 DGPHYAWAKTDTI
-73 GIFPSEGRQV
+73 GIFPSKGRQV

-120 YYLDKSDIP
+120 YYLDKTDIP

-187 YSVTLKAENEAFAVK
+187 YSVTLKAENDAFAVK

-373 NTSFTLTTDAS
+373 NTSFTLTTDAT

-444 AGTLS
+444 AGKLS

-569 SIGLEWTPEDGTK
+569 SIGLEWTPEDGAK
-582 PIREIKPTF
+582 PIREIKPSF

-638 GLRASTDGNTYC
+638 GFRASTDGNNYIGWKAETYN
-650 GWNAG
+650 GM
-655 TYCGLD
+655 D
-661 IRMGLELDFGFWRKD
+661 IRMGLETEFGFWRKD
-676 VWTSEIYNCVKDRLL
+676 VWTSDIYNCIKDRLL
-691 FNAPDSIRLVSPKEN
+691 FEAPAKITTLSPKDGITVKE
-706 ISVDKGENITTEFVV
+706 GENINAEFIV
-721 ESYSPLTKKHYPC
+721 ESFSPITNKYYPC
-734 PFALVIFSTES
+734 PFALVNFSKEYGELDRTT
-745 GKIDKTIAIAD
+745 TITDI
-756 MTGKVSV
+756 TGKANTK
-763 SWTPSPEGFQ
+763 WNL
-773 SLQTTGTETTS
+773 SLDRNSSSGTKTTETI
-784 RILVAKV
+784 RRVLAAKV
-791 VDKNGKTIN
+791 VDKEG
-800 ETNLT
+800 
-805 VNVKSEKP
+805 
-813 EEKNDSIRL
+813 
-822 REALIQLYHS
+822 
-832 TNGENWRQNYNWCS
+832 
-846 DKPLTEWFGID
+846 
-857 YDATTKKYS
+857 
-866 LNLNYNNLTG
+866 
-876 AIKQTFPDC
+876 
-885 LSNLWLYSNLLTSID
+885 TSID
-900 VSGSRGL
+900 ETYLTVLEKQSEEKPKPRAITGNASNIETTSAIVQCSYENVSNEVECGVEIIGNNLSNKIIANSSNNSQQIKLTGLTAGTSYEYKAYVKYDGNILYGETKSFTTKETDKPTPGEMIDLGLSVKWASHNVGASSPEGFGGYYAWGETEEKSDYTEETYKYAVDSDGDGFFNYDEYIYIGS
-907 ESLEIGDTY
+907 
-916 STSMDSVIV
+916 
-925 SQCDNLVKFYISGR
+925 N
-939 IQNLLTIGFIDISGT
+939 ISGT
-954 NIKEFHGHDL
+954 QYDVARVKWGGSWRMPTRDEIMELVKNCSRKWTTYNGVEGLLVTGPNGNSI
-964 KVQNMIASDCTSLK
+964 
-978 HFSFLGDEEKEY
+978 FLPAAGERSGTVVLY
-990 VGNLNLSGCISL
+990 VGRDGSYWSATQGEGVMSSDASTLYFGGYGVRWDSWNIRC
-1002 EDFACGHAKSV
+1002 CGKTV
-1013 NLSGCSSLRECNL
+1013 RP
-1026 DFVYG
+1026 
-1031 GGVLEKLDIKGCVM
+1031 
-1045 LETLLVSGNLLTTL
+1045 
-1059 NVSGFTN
+1059 
-1066 LQSIDCENNKLTTL
+1066 
-1080 NITGCSALDWLNCSN
+1080 
-1095 NYLTTLNASGLT
+1095 
-1107 NLQSI
+1107 
-1112 ECENNKLTALNITG
+1112 
-1126 CIALEELS
+1126 
-1134 CANNNLTSLDVSD
+1134 VSD
-1147 CYRLEWLYCQDN
+1147 
-1159 KINSVIP
+1159 
-1166 DWFARLKHF
+1166 
-1175 SYDQRYYYRNKVVL
+1175 
-1189 VDQGYGWWYPGE
+1189 
-1201 PERGYHDQN
+1201 
-1210 DQ
+1210 

>member
-1 MTARLYKTAILA
+1 MKKLSVYFLVLA
-13 TLALASCNEITE
+13 SFIVTSCNEFME
-25 EQLVHSEQ
+25 ERNTNPNE
-33 VETIYATIKDFEYDK
+33 VETICAKIKGFEYDTDD
-48 CEFTRTSISIEQ
+48 FSRTFISIEQ
-60 DGPHYAWTVTDTI
+60 DGPHYAWAVTDTI

-83 EFSMSSG
+83 EFSMASG

-220 SEIMLEVKNVTT
+220 SEIMLKVKNVTT

-444 AGTLS
+444 AGKLS

-482 KIEYKISGN
+482 KIEYKITGN

-569 SIGLEWTPEDGTK
+569 SIGLEWTPENGAK

-638 GLRASTDGNTYC
+638 GFRASTDGNNYIGWKAETYN
-650 GWNAG
+650 GM
-655 TYCGLD
+655 D
-661 IRMGLELDFGFWRKD
+661 IRMGLETEFGFWRKD
-676 VWTSEIYNCVKDRLL
+676 VWTSDIYNCIKDRLL
-691 FNAPDSIRLVSPKEN
+691 FEAPAKITTLSPKDGITVKE
-706 ISVDKGENITTEFVV
+706 GENINAEFIV
-721 ESYSPLTKKHYPC
+721 ESFSPITNKYYPC
-734 PFALVIFSTES
+734 PFALVNFSKEYGELDRT
-745 GKIDKTIAIAD
+745 TIITD
-756 MTGKVSV
+756 ITGKANTK
-763 SWTPSPEGFQ
+763 WNL
-773 SLQTTGTETTS
+773 SLDRNSSSGTKTTETI
-784 RILVAKV
+784 RRVLAAKV
-791 VDKNGKTIN
+791 VDKEG
-800 ETNLT
+800 
-805 VNVKSEKP
+805 
-813 EEKNDSIRL
+813 
-822 REALIQLYHS
+822 
-832 TNGENWRQNYNWCS
+832 
-846 DKPLTEWFGID
+846 
-857 YDATTKKYS
+857 
-866 LNLNYNNLTG
+866 
-876 AIKQTFPDC
+876 
-885 LSNLWLYSNLLTSID
+885 TSID
-900 VSGSRGL
+900 
-907 ESLEIGDTY
+907 EAY
-916 STSMDSVIV
+916 
-925 SQCDNLVKFYISGR
+925 
-939 IQNLLTIGFIDISGT
+939 LT
-954 NIKEFHGHDL
+954 
-964 KVQNMIASDCTSLK
+964 
-978 HFSFLGDEEKEY
+978 
-990 VGNLNLSGCISL
+990 
-1002 EDFACGHAKSV
+1002 
-1013 NLSGCSSLRECNL
+1013 
-1026 DFVYG
+1026 
-1031 GGVLEKLDIKGCVM
+1031 VLEKQSEEKPKPRAITGNASNIETTSAIVQCSYENVSNEVECGVEIIGNNLSNKIIANSSNNSQQIKLTGLTAGTSYEYKAYVKYDGNI
-1045 LETLLVSGNLLTTL
+1045 LYGETKSFTTKEDEKEPDNPNPPIENVDLTGWWVFFDAQGEEGRYHKVYFNSDGTTNQFYGVNRLKWSLSGNKIHLTWPFSGSASY
-1059 NVSGFTN
+1059 VSYRGTFNDSFT
-1066 LQSIDCENNKLTTL
+1066 K
-1080 NITGCSALDWLNCSN
+1080 
-1095 NYLTTLNASGLT
+1095 ASGDVCDVIVNT
-1107 NLQSI
+1107 VTGKISERWRYKHKFSLQRVN
-1112 ECENNKLTALNITG
+1112 E
-1126 CIALEELS
+1126 
-1134 CANNNLTSLDVSD
+1134 
-1147 CYRLEWLYCQDN
+1147 
-1159 KINSVIP
+1159 
-1166 DWFARLKHF
+1166 
-1175 SYDQRYYYRNKVVL
+1175 
-1189 VDQGYGWWYPGE
+1189 
-1201 PERGYHDQN
+1201 
-1210 DQ
+1210 

>member
-1 MTARLYKTAILA
+1 MKKLSVHFLVLA
-13 TLALASCNEITE
+13 SFIVTSCNEFME
-25 EQLVHSEQ
+25 ERNTNPNE
-33 VETIYATIKDFEYDK
+33 VETICAKIKGFEYDTDD
-48 CEFTRTSISIEQ
+48 FSRTFISIEQ
-60 DGPHYAWTVTDTI
+60 DGPHYAWAVTDTI

-444 AGTLS
+444 AGKLS

-471 ISEVR
+471 ISEAR

-569 SIGLEWTPEDGTK
+569 SIGLEWTPEDGAK

-638 GLRASTDGNTYC
+638 GFRASTDGNNYIGWKAETYN
-650 GWNAG
+650 GM
-655 TYCGLD
+655 D
-661 IRMGLELDFGFWRKD
+661 IRMGLETEFGFWRKD
-676 VWTSEIYNCVKDRLL
+676 VWTSEIYNCIKDRLL
-691 FNAPDSIRLVSPKEN
+691 FEAPAKITTLSPKDGITVKE
-706 ISVDKGENITTEFVV
+706 GENINAEFIV
-721 ESYSPLTKKHYPC
+721 ESFSPITNKYYPC
-734 PFALVIFSTES
+734 PFALVNFSKVYGELDRTT
-745 GKIDKTIAIAD
+745 TITDI
-756 MTGKVSV
+756 TGKANTE
-763 SWTPSPEGFQ
+763 WNL
-773 SLQTTGTETTS
+773 SLDRNSSSETKNTETI
-784 RILVAKV
+784 RRVLAAKV
-791 VDKNGKTIN
+791 VDKEG
-800 ETNLT
+800 
-805 VNVKSEKP
+805 
-813 EEKNDSIRL
+813 
-822 REALIQLYHS
+822 
-832 TNGENWRQNYNWCS
+832 
-846 DKPLTEWFGID
+846 
-857 YDATTKKYS
+857 
-866 LNLNYNNLTG
+866 
-876 AIKQTFPDC
+876 
-885 LSNLWLYSNLLTSID
+885 TSID
-900 VSGSRGL
+900 
-907 ESLEIGDTY
+907 EAY
-916 STSMDSVIV
+916 
-925 SQCDNLVKFYISGR
+925 
-939 IQNLLTIGFIDISGT
+939 LT
-954 NIKEFHGHDL
+954 
-964 KVQNMIASDCTSLK
+964 
-978 HFSFLGDEEKEY
+978 
-990 VGNLNLSGCISL
+990 
-1002 EDFACGHAKSV
+1002 
-1013 NLSGCSSLRECNL
+1013 
-1026 DFVYG
+1026 
-1031 GGVLEKLDIKGCVM
+1031 VLEKQSEEKPKPRAITGNASNIETTSAIVECSFENVSNEVECGVEIIGYNLSNKIIANSSNNSQQIKLTGLTAGTSYEYKAYVKYDGNI
-1045 LETLLVSGNLLTTL
+1045 LYGETKSFTTKEDEKEPDNPNPPIENVDLTGWWVFFDAQGEEGRYHKVYFNSDGTTNQFYGVNRLKWSLSGNNIYIYWFSLSNSYWVYKGTF
-1059 NVSGFTN
+1059 NENFT
-1066 LQSIDCENNKLTTL
+1066 S
-1080 NITGCSALDWLNCSN
+1080 
-1095 NYLTTLNASGLT
+1095 ASGDAFYCFDNWVTGESFERKSDLKFS
-1107 NLQSI
+1107 LQRVN
-1112 ECENNKLTALNITG
+1112 E
-1126 CIALEELS
+1126 
-1134 CANNNLTSLDVSD
+1134 
-1147 CYRLEWLYCQDN
+1147 
-1159 KINSVIP
+1159 
-1166 DWFARLKHF
+1166 
-1175 SYDQRYYYRNKVVL
+1175 
-1189 VDQGYGWWYPGE
+1189 
-1201 PERGYHDQN
+1201 
-1210 DQ
+1210 

>member
-1 MTARLYKTAILA
+1 M
-13 TLALASCNEITE
+13 
-25 EQLVHSEQ
+25 
-33 VETIYATIKDFEYDK
+33 
-48 CEFTRTSISIEQ
+48 
-60 DGPHYAWTVTDTI
+60 
-73 GIFPSEGRQV
+73 
-83 EFSMSSG
+83 
-90 AGSASAVFTGGGWG
+90 
-104 LKSTSTYA
+104 KSTSTYA

-202 GKVDLTESSPR
+202 GKVDLTETSPR

-232 AESNQVATFYMM
+232 AKANQMATFYMM

-384 ATRSAEDNVYTPT
+384 ATRSAEDNVYPPT
-397 AYGYVDEAGKYHE
+397 AYGYVDEDGKYHE

-482 KIEYKISGN
+482 KIEYKITGN
-491 MDMDMLLHYNY
+491 MDMEMLLHYNY

-569 SIGLEWTPEDGTK
+569 SIGLEWTPENGAK
-582 PIREIKPTF
+582 SIREIKPSF

-638 GLRASTDGNTYC
+638 GFRASTDGNTYC

-661 IRMGLELDFGFWRKD
+661 IRMGLETEFGFWRKD
-676 VWTSEIYNCVKDRLL
+676 VWTSDIYNCIKDRLL
-691 FNAPDSIRLVSPKEN
+691 FEAPAKITTLSPKDGITVKE
-706 ISVDKGENITTEFVV
+706 GENINAEFIV
-721 ESYSPLTKKHYPC
+721 ESFSPITNKYYPC
-734 PFALVIFSTES
+734 PFALVNFSKEYGELDRTT
-745 GKIDKTIAIAD
+745 TITDI
-756 MTGKVSV
+756 TGKANTKWNLSLDRNSSSGTKTTETIRRVLAAKIV
-763 SWTPSPEGFQ
+763 DKEGTSIDEAYLTVLEKQ
-773 SLQTTGTETTS
+773 SEEKPKPRAITGNASNIETTS
-784 RILVAKV
+784 AIVQCSYENVSNEVECGVEIIGNNLSNKIIANSSNNSQQIKLTGLTAGTSYEYKAYVKYDGNILY
-791 VDKNGKTIN
+791 G
-800 ETNLT
+800 ETKSFTTKEADGPTPGEMIDLGLS
-805 VNVKSEKP
+805 VKWASHNVGASSPEDFGGYYAWGET
-813 EEKNDSIRL
+813 EEKS
-822 REALIQLYHS
+822 
-832 TNGENWRQNYNWCS
+832 
-846 DKPLTEWFGID
+846 D
-857 YDATTKKYS
+857 YDVYTYKYAVDS
-866 LNLNYNNLTG
+866 DG
-876 AIKQTFPDC
+876 DG
-885 LSNLWLYSNLLTSID
+885 LLTLLDKDYIYI
-900 VSGSRGL
+900 GS
-907 ESLEIGDTY
+907 
-916 STSMDSVIV
+916 
-925 SQCDNLVKFYISGR
+925 N
-939 IQNLLTIGFIDISGT
+939 ISGT
-954 NIKEFHGHDL
+954 QYDVAHVKWGGSWRMPTRNE
-964 KVQNMIASDCTSLK
+964 IAELVNKCSRKWTTYNGVNGQLVTGPNGNSIFLPAAGYR
-978 HFSFLGDEEKEY
+978 FLTSFLS
-990 VGNLNLSGCISL
+990 VGN
-1002 EDFACGHAKSV
+1002 
-1013 NLSGCSSLRECNL
+1013 
-1026 DFVYG
+1026 YG
-1031 GGVLEKLDIKGCVM
+1031 GYW
-1045 LETLLVSGNLLTTL
+1045 
-1059 NVSGFTN
+1059 
-1066 LQSIDCENNKLTTL
+1066 
-1080 NITGCSALDWLNCSN
+1080 SA
-1095 NYLTTLNASGLT
+1095 T
-1107 NLQSI
+1107 
-1112 ECENNKLTALNITG
+1112 
-1126 CIALEELS
+1126 LEEGSSDHVYDLHFLS
-1134 CANNNLTSLDVSD
+1134 DGLWSYWQDRIIGYSVRPVSD
-1147 CYRLEWLYCQDN
+1147 
-1159 KINSVIP
+1159 
-1166 DWFARLKHF
+1166 
-1175 SYDQRYYYRNKVVL
+1175 
-1189 VDQGYGWWYPGE
+1189 
-1201 PERGYHDQN
+1201 
-1210 DQ
+1210 